1 MKQSCYQIQEMKGL
15 GWIPWHLEAMKD
27 AVTGEM
33 LRELETSFDPEVSE

>member
-33 LRELETSFDPEVSE
+33 LRGAGNKL